1 MATTSE
7 NEQLKSSGIG
17 QLKVHYYLRGGV
29 HQIDA
34 LTRNKAEAE
43 MLALLQ
49 DVAATLGVELKLQTR
64 AYGKGGLLEFW
75 ELLGKSEKQI
85 TVIVAIIKLLFFLD
99 NYLDHR
105 TQEKQQIELHALNIK
120 KLQLEIKKMEEEANE
135 EKSKNPSSRNFDLD
149 LEERPADLD
158 FARALLSLKKI
169 TLRRSNFYQHLIDEP
184 TLEAVGFA
192 SSHTSKQERIVK
204 RKKFTNYIAECRT
217 LDPWDCL
224 NIQIELISPVLR
236 PRAIR
241 WRGIFE
247 NRIISFELEDAQFR
261 NDVYAKKVQFTNG
274 TTLTCDLRV
283 FRIEN
288 EIGEAVIHNYVVT
301 KVHQV
306 IEPIVLDLNPQS
318 QAQGEL
324 GLDQ

>member
-49 DVAATLGVELKLQTR
+49 DVATTLDIELKLQTR
-64 AYGKGGLLEFW
+64 AYGRGGLLEFW
-75 ELLGKSEKQI
+75 ELLGNSKEQIAVISLIIQTLLTIDTHIHQRKQ
-85 TVIVAIIKLLFFLD
+85 
-99 NYLDHR
+99 
-105 TQEKQQIELHALNIK
+105 EQQKIMLNKLNIK
-120 KLQLEIKKMEEEANE
+120 RLQLEIKKMEREAKDAE
-135 EKSKNPSSRNFDLD
+135 SKKPPPRNLDLD
-149 LEERPADLD
+149 LEDRPANLEYV
-158 FARALLSLKKI
+158 RALLSSNKI
-169 TLRRSNFYQHLIDEP
+169 ARRRSNFYQHLINEP
-184 TLEAVGFA
+184 KLEAVGFA
-192 SSHTSKQERIVK
+192 ASHTSREERIVK
-204 RKKFTNYIAECRT
+204 RQKFTNYIAECRT
-217 LDPWDCL
+217 LDPLDLL
-224 NIQIELISPVLR
+224 NIRIELISPVLR

-247 NRIISFELEDAQFR
+247 NRIISFELQDTQFR
-261 NDVYAKKVQFTNG
+261 NDVDAKKVQFTNG

-306 IEPIVLDLNPQS
+306 IEPRVLDLNPQS